1 MKQGLLKDNTKISVL
16 TYRRDGEKGN
26 SMYNVNNIR
35 ILRKV
40 VREMKAGES
49 IYINAICLSQN
60 AIDQL
65 KQYVKEGVL
74 VPDEDRVK
82 REYKVPE
89 DIMSGKYLF
98 PQMVYVK
105 Q

>member
-1 MKQGLLKDNTKISVL
+1 MKQGLLKDNPKISVL

-60 AIDQL
+60 AID
-65 KQYVKEGVL
+65 
-74 VPDEDRVK
+74 
-82 REYKVPE
+82 
-89 DIMSGKYLF
+89 
-98 PQMVYVK
+98 
-105 Q
+105 

>member
-1 MKQGLLKDNTKISVL
+1 MITVETD
-16 TYRRDGEKGN
+16 
-26 SMYNVNNIR
+26 R
-35 ILRKV
+35 IY
-40 VREMKAGES
+40 S
-49 IYINAICLSQN
+49 IYTRKNRINPICLSQN